1 MGLED
6 LKKSFDG
13 AITAAANAASD
24 ATSIAKKSIQSI
36 DISDAKKVQEIANMY
51 DIMGIVGNGASY
63 SVQMDAGI
71 EETDLIIPLQ
81 NLMN

>member
-1 MGLED
+1 MGLEN

-36 DISDAKKVQEIANMY
+36 DISDAKSSGKGRRRPAERQNT
-51 DIMGIVGNGASY
+51 AS
-63 SVQMDAGI
+63 DFAENAGLQF
-71 EETDLIIPLQ
+71 LIW
-81 NLMN
+81 

>member
-24 ATSIAKKSIQSI
+24 ATSTAKKSIQSI
-36 DISDAKKVQEIANMY
+36 DTVSYTHLDVYKRQAFNRKGGDGANKRALSTY
-51 DIMGIVGNGASY
+51 NCI
-63 SVQMDAGI
+63 
-71 EETDLIIPLQ
+71 
-81 NLMN
+81 

>member
-36 DISDAKKVQEIANMY
+36 DISDAKKVQERPPPPCRAPKIRLPTSPRTR
-51 DIMGIVGNGASY
+51 GL
-63 SVQMDAGI
+63 QF
-71 EETDLIIPLQ
+71 LIW
-81 NLMN
+81 

>member
-36 DISDAKKVQEIANMY
+36 DISDAKKIGRAHV
-51 DIMGIVGNGASY
+51 
-63 SVQMDAGI
+63 
-71 EETDLIIPLQ
+71 
-81 NLMN
+81 

>member
-24 ATSIAKKSIQSI
+24 ATSIAKKGYVKQ
-36 DISDAKKVQEIANMY
+36 V
-51 DIMGIVGNGASY
+51 VGNW
-63 SVQMDAGI
+63 
-71 EETDLIIPLQ
+71 
-81 NLMN
+81 

>member
-36 DISDAKKVQEIANMY
+36 DISDAEKVQEKAAALQSAKNT
-51 DIMGIVGNGASY
+51 AS
-63 SVQMDAGI
+63 DFAENAGLQF
-71 EETDLIIPLQ
+71 LIW
-81 NLMN
+81 

>member
-1 MGLED
+1 MGLEN

-36 DISDAKKVQEIANMY
+36 DISDAKKVQEKAAAALQSAKK
-51 DIMGIVGNGASY
+51 NGFRLRRERGGCSF
-63 SVQMDAGI
+63 
-71 EETDLIIPLQ
+71 
-81 NLMN
+81 

>member
-36 DISDAKKVQEIANMY
+36 DISDAKKVQEKA
-51 DIMGIVGNGASY
+51 A
-63 SVQMDAGI
+63 AA
-71 EETDLIIPLQ
+71 LQ
-81 NLMN
+81 SELRADQGFAPAAMRRCDFQNQRKR